1 MDKRS
6 QCIKCFN
13 YSKTAPSIQNP
24 IKTCC
29 QKSLNCY
36 FNTCCFCSDKRTQNF
51 TDIYFDDIG
60 ALRLDNKEFNI
71 PKELFYCYQCFSPY
85 QRATTLKRI
94 QKILSYLPRDR
105 LRHLLF

>member
-51 TDIYFDDIG
+51 TDIYFDGIG
-60 ALRLDNKEFNI
+60 ALRLNNEEFNI
-71 PKELFYCYQCFSPY
+71 PKELYYCYQCFPTY
-85 QRATTLKRI
+85 QRAIILNRI
-94 QKILSYLPRDR
+94 QKKLSYLPKDR
-105 LRHLLF
+105 LKQLLF